1 MSELKVGM
9 IGLDTSHVTAFVD
22 LLNDARN
29 EFHVPGAKVVKAFPG
44 GGSKFSLSYNRIG
57 QFTDELRKRNI
68 EIVDSIEALAGLDA
82 YFLESVDGEQHLEQ
96 FRILAQ
102 FGKPV
107 FIDKPLACSYDDAK
121 AIVKLAKAKN
131 VPVMSCS
138 SIRYAL
144 GISDLLKKE
153 EDTEVFACQAFGP
166 MNLLDDYRDYFWYGI
181 HSTEIV
187 FAMLGKGC
195 ESVQVLPTENADL
208 LIGRWKDGKF
218 GSILGNRNG
227 VWEFGCTTTTVKTQR
242 QGVASGKV
250 PYYAMLLKEVIPF
263 FQTGKSPLDVEET
276 LEVIAFLEA
285 ASRSRKAGGK
295 PVKFAEL

>member
-9 IGLDTSHVTAFVD
+9 IGLDTSHVSAFVK
-22 LLNDARN
+22 LLNNPTN
-29 EFHVPGAKVVKAFPG
+29 EFHVPGVRIVKAFPG
-44 GGSKFSLSYNRIG
+44 GSSKFSLSANRVEG
-57 QFTDELRKRNI
+57 FTKELKEAGI

-82 YFLESVDGEQHLEQ
+82 YFLESVDGDQHLEQ
-96 FRILAQ
+96 FKVLAE

-107 FIDKPLACSYDDAK
+107 YIDKPLACNYADAK
-121 AIVKLAKAKN
+121 AIVDLAKAKN
-131 VPVMSCS
+131 VPLMSCS

-144 GISDLLKKE
+144 GINDLKKE

-195 ESVQVLPTENADL
+195 ESVQVIPTQHADL
-208 LIGRWKDGKF
+208 LFGRWEDGRI

-227 VWEFGCTTTTVKTQR
+227 VWEFGCTITTDKHQR
-242 QGVASGKV
+242 QAVASGAV
-250 PYYAMLLKEVIPF
+250 PYYTMLLKEVVPF
-263 FQTGKSPLDVEET
+263 FQTGKSPLDIEET
-276 LEVIAFLEA
+276 LNIIAFLEA
-285 ASRSRKAGGK
+285 ASRSRAANGAL
-295 PVKFAEL
+295 VKIADL

>member
-1 MSELKVGM
+1 MSELKIGM

-22 LLNDARN
+22 LLNDKSH
-29 EFHVPGAKVVKAFPG
+29 EFHVPGCQVVKAFPG
-44 GGSKFSLSYNRIG
+44 GSAKFSLSANRVEG
-57 QFTDELRKRNI
+57 FTEELKKRNV

-82 YFLESVDGEQHLEQ
+82 YFLESVDGDQHLEQ
-96 FRILAQ
+96 FKVLAQ

-107 FIDKPLACSYDDAK
+107 FIDKPLACNYADAK
-121 AIVKLAKAKN
+121 AIVEIAKDKN
-131 VPVMSCS
+131 IPLMSCS

-144 GISDLLKKE
+144 GINDLKKE

-195 ESVQVLPTENADL
+195 ESVQVIPTQHADL
-208 LIGRWKDGKF
+208 LFGRWADGRI

-227 VWEFGCTTTTVKTQR
+227 VWEFGCTITTNTHQR
-242 QGVASGKV
+242 QAVASGAV
-250 PYYAMLLKEVIPF
+250 PYYSMLLKEVVPF
-263 FQTGKSPLDVEET
+263 FQTGKSPLDIEES
-276 LEVIAFLEA
+276 LNIIAFLEA
-285 ASRSRKAGGK
+285 ASRSRAANGAL
-295 PVKFAEL
+295 VKIADL

>member
-9 IGLDTSHVTAFVD
+9 IGLDTSHVSAFVK
-22 LLNDARN
+22 LLNNPTN
-29 EFHVPGAKVVKAFPG
+29 EFHVPGVRIVKAFPG
-44 GGSKFSLSYNRIG
+44 GSSKFSLSANRVEG
-57 QFTDELRKRNI
+57 FTKELKEAGI

-82 YFLESVDGEQHLEQ
+82 YFLESVDGDQHLEQ
-96 FRILAQ
+96 FKVLAE

-107 FIDKPLACSYDDAK
+107 YIDKPLACNYADAK
-121 AIVKLAKAKN
+121 AIVDLAKAKN
-131 VPVMSCS
+131 VPLMSCS

-144 GISDLLKKE
+144 GINDLKKE

-195 ESVQVLPTENADL
+195 ESVQVIPTQHADL
-208 LIGRWKDGKF
+208 LFGRWEDGRI

-227 VWEFGCTTTTVKTQR
+227 VWEFGCTITTDKHQR
-242 QGVASGKV
+242 QAVASGAV
-250 PYYAMLLKEVIPF
+250 PYYSMLLKEVVPF
-263 FQTGKSPLDVEET
+263 FQTGKSPLDIEET
-276 LEVIAFLEA
+276 LNIIAFLEA
-285 ASRSRKAGGK
+285 ASRSRAAGGAL
-295 PVKFAEL
+295 VKIADL